1 MIQPDHPGDNSVL
14 ASVRTNSTFCL
25 LHGCFPGLPFT
36 SLLGRVM
43 YQEHSTHCVLGT
55 VITLCPQFCGDYK
68 AIDCYMI
75 LSLSV
80 ISNTNML
87 YFFLNKQV
95 GIHS

>member
-43 YQEHSTHCVLGT
+43 YVSGTVNTTQRVLGT
-55 VITLCPQFCGDYK
+55 IITLCPQFCGDYK
-68 AIDCYMI
+68 AINCYMI

-87 YFFLNKQV
+87 YFFE
-95 GIHS
+95 